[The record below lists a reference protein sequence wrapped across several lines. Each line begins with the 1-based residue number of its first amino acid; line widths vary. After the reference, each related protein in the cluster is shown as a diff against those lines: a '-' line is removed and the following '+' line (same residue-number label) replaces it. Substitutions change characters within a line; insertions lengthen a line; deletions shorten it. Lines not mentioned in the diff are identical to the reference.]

1 MALSPRFS
9 LDTLAVI
16 GGGFLAVSAMSFS
29 AATAG
34 WIGFG
39 VSALF
44 TVAAATGATLAR
56 RASARAGHSAL
67 AVVALWSLIAALS
80 FSGSALTWL
89 VFADALALATAALA
103 DLTAHEV
110 GTEHVVHSL
119 DVRPAAEA
127 AHAVPAADDFAPGRA
142 RPTGPGPLTAEA
154 PALVSLHGRRQ
165 PHEPTLDA

>member
-39 VSALF
+39 VSTMF
-44 TVAAATGATLAR
+44 TLVAATAAVLAR
-56 RASARAGHSAL
+56 RASARFGHSAL
-67 AVVALWSLIAALS
+67 AVVALWSLVAALA

-89 VFADALALATAALA
+89 VFADALALAATALA

-119 DVRPAAEA
+119 EVRPAAETASAAPA
-127 AHAVPAADDFAPGRA
+127 AHDFAA
-142 RPTGPGPLTAEA
+142 
-154 PALVSLHGRRQ
+154 
-165 PHEPTLDA
+165 

>member
-34 WIGFG
+34 WVGFG
-39 VSALF
+39 VSTMF
-44 TVAAATGATLAR
+44 TLVAATAAVLAR
-56 RASARAGHSAL
+56 RGSARFGHSVL
-67 AVVALWSLIAALS
+67 AVVALWSLVAALA

-89 VFADALALATAALA
+89 VFADALALAATALA

-110 GTEHVVHSL
+110 STEHVVHSL
-119 DVRPAAEA
+119 EVRPAAAETVP
-127 AHAVPAADDFAPGRA
+127 AVPATNGFAA
-142 RPTGPGPLTAEA
+142 
-154 PALVSLHGRRQ
+154 
-165 PHEPTLDA
+165 